1 MIKYVKKLSTSNT
14 GIIKNVQTD
23 SNRQIKKKKN
33 KKRKEI
39 FRNYTFEVDSSWKT
53 LDGLFDK
60 KVRFF
65 TNDVMK
71 LYFVIR

>member
-33 KKRKEI
+33 KKRNEI
-39 FRNYTFEVDSSWKT
+39 FRNYTIEVDSSWKN

-60 KVRFF
+60 KVI
-65 TNDVMK
+65 
-71 LYFVIR
+71 LS